1 MAKSKLSVGS
11 IRIEENIPVQSIPIQ
26 VSMSNLISRRD
37 WKKVEQDSLQLRS
50 RVFSALNLLEGEYQ
64 DDLSQREEL
73 CASMIEKKNQMIR

>member
-50 RVFSALNLLEGEYQ
+50 RVFSALNLLE
-64 DDLSQREEL
+64 
-73 CASMIEKKNQMIR
+73 